1 MTYEEQVRLS
11 RYQVTADLSGNGLV
25 TLVTDR
31 ESGLPFVR
39 KIRSVYQPEVYDFLM
54 MHPVQGIPRIYD
66 KIVDGDRLILIE
78 EYISGSSIQ
87 DVLDSGILFPEDE
100 TKRIALLLVET
111 LRALH
116 SHTPPIIHRDIKPSN
131 VICCPDGR
139 VYLVDYNTAKLVQ
152 NAQERD
158 TVLLGTP
165 GYAAPEQYGFGAST
179 VKTDIYAL
187 GVLMNVMLTGCLPS
201 QQLAKGMLGTVIANC
216 THLDTERRYER
227 VLEVEEALKAP
238 DDMGWRRYLLPGM
251 RKTHPLVAITLGA
264 FYIYWL
270 IYWLFELETKST
282 SLAGNI
288 GSRIWAIT
296 GFFSVLCISGDYLGL
311 HKKLGFNKYEGDEK
325 TKKIFLF
332 DLILLGVL
340 LLFGV
345 FVGMIVQAMI
355 PEKI

>member
-39 KIRSVYQPEVYDFLM
+39 KIRSVFQPEVYDFLM
-54 MHPVQGIPRIYD
+54 MHPVQGIPCIYD
-66 KIVDGDRLILIE
+66 RIVDGDRLILIE

-87 DVLDSGILFPEDE
+87 DVLDSGVLFSEDE

-111 LRALH
+111 LRVLH
-116 SHTPPIIHRDIKPSN
+116 SNMPPIIHRDIKPSN

-139 VYLVDYNTAKLVQ
+139 VYLVDYNTAKLAQ
-152 NAQERD
+152 NAKERD

-165 GYAAPEQYGFGAST
+165 GYAAPEQYGFGASS

-201 QQLAKGMLGTVIANC
+201 QHLAKGMLGTVIANC
-216 THLDTERRYER
+216 THLDAERRYER

-251 RKTHPLVAITLGA
+251 RKTHPLVAFTLGS
-264 FYIYWL
+264 FYVYWL
-270 IYWLFELETKST
+270 FYWLFELESKS
-282 SLAGNI
+282 SSVAGDI
-288 GSRIWAIT
+288 GARIWAIV
-296 GFFSVLCISGDYLGL
+296 GFYSVLCISGNYLGL
-311 HKKLGFNKYEGDEK
+311 HKKFGFNKFEGDKK
-325 TKKIFLF
+325 TKKIILF
-332 DLILLGVL
+332 DLILLGIL
-340 LLFGV
+340 LLTSV
-345 FVGMIVQAMI
+345 MIGMIVQAII
-355 PEKI
+355 PKKI

>member
-31 ESGLPFVR
+31 ESGLPYVR
-39 KIRSVYQPEVYDFLM
+39 KIRSLYQPEVYDFLM
-54 MHPVQGIPRIYD
+54 WHPVQGIPRIYD

-78 EYISGSSIQ
+78 EYISGSSVQ

-116 SHTPPIIHRDIKPSN
+116 SNNPPIIHRDIKPSN

-158 TVLLGTP
+158 TILLGTP

-187 GVLMNVMLTGCLPS
+187 GVLMNVMLTGCLPA
-201 QQLAKGMLGTVIANC
+201 QKLASGHLGTVIANC
-216 THLDTERRYER
+216 THLDAERRYER

-251 RKTHPLVAITLGA
+251 RKTHPALAITLGA

-270 IYWLFELETKST
+270 IYWLFELKPQSN

-288 GSRIWAIT
+288 GARIWAIA

-325 TKKIFLF
+325 TKKIFIF
-332 DLILLGVL
+332 DMILLGVL

-345 FVGMIVQAMI
+345 LVGMIVQAII
-355 PEKI
+355 PK